1 MKKSTSETIRIIITG
16 GTFDK
21 EYDAIKGDLTFQ
33 NSHLP
38 EIVKTVRP
46 TLSVELEVNQLID
59 SLDMAESNRISI
71 LDSCRRAREER
82 IIITHGTDTMAETA
96 SIIGSAR
103 LEKTIIL
110 TGAMIPYTVAGSDA
124 VFNLGCSFSAVQLL
138 EYGVYIVMNGRIFNY
153 DNVRKNRERGFF
165 ESLKG

>member
-1 MKKSTSETIRIIITG
+1 MKESASETIRIIITG

-46 TLSVELEVNQLID
+46 TLPVELEVNQLID

-71 LDSCRRAREER
+71 LDSCRSAKESR

-96 SIIGSAR
+96 AILGEAR
-103 LEKTIIL
+103 LAKTVIL
-110 TGAMIPYTVAGSDA
+110 TGAMIPYTIAGSDA
-124 VFNLGCSFSAVQLL
+124 VFNLGCSFTAVQLL
-138 EYGVYIVMNGRIFNY
+138 EHGVYIVMNGRIFNY
-153 DNVRKNRERGFF
+153 DNVRKNRELGFF